1 MRATMDRA
9 DKRSEWCRY
18 ETKAAAIHQ
27 ERLSEELQLE
37 KLKLRLNGKLQELA
51 VRDRALTAA

>member
-9 DKRSEWCRY
+9 DKRSEWSRN

-27 ERLSEELQLE
+27 ERRSEELQLE
-37 KLKLRLNGKLQELA
+37 KLKLRLNGKLQERA